1 MVSSLT
7 VVAMNSYCLT
17 SSAPSSQSDLTC
29 KFEIWLVK
37 IYKIL
42 IISILSYQ
50 VLLQGVQLLLVS
62 LQIMSEAR
70 QTRRAPSLHQW
81 ETPIKANSAEA
92 SNESNLDTL
101 NLKRNESVKRND
113 ARDKEGKKG

>member
-7 VVAMNSYCLT
+7 AMAMKSYRRT

-29 KFEIWLVK
+29 KFEIWLVM

-50 VLLQGVQLLLVS
+50 VPLQGVQLFPVS
-62 LQIMSEAR
+62 LQIMSAAR
-70 QTRRAPSLHQW
+70 QVRRAPSLYQW
-81 ETPIKANSAEA
+81 ETPVKANSIEA
-92 SNESNLDTL
+92 SNESNLDTPD
-101 NLKRNESVKRND
+101 LKREMIQ
-113 ARDKEGKKG
+113 